1 MHLDNFA
8 LTVTPHTD
16 LELYNVEVDWEKI
29 KIWVKL
35 NHLSVVSQLAAA

>member
-1 MHLDNFA
+1 MM
-8 LTVTPHTD
+8 VTPHTD
-16 LELYNVEVDWEKI
+16 LELYVEVYWEKI